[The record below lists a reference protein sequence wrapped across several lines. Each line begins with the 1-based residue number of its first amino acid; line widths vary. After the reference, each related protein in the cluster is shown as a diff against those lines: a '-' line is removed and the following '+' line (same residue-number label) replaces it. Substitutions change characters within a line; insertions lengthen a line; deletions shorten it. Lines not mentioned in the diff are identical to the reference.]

1 MKVDILA
8 FGAHP
13 DDIELACA
21 GTLLKHKDL
30 GFTFGICDLT
40 QGELGTRGSASL
52 RLQEAEKARNI
63 LGAEFRENLNLK
75 DGFFEIN
82 ENSIKSVASIIRK
95 YQPDIVLANAISD
108 RHPDHGRA
116 AKLVN
121 ESAFYAGL
129 LKIQIIENGVDLSPW
144 RPKVVYHY
152 IQDRNLKSDFCVDIT
167 PYMEK
172 KIEAILAFSSQFK
185 TDERDGVQTPI
196 SGDQFYQFLYAKA
209 RAYGRDINVDFAEGF
224 TINRTIGV
232 NNLFTLI

>member
-30 GFTFGICDLT
+30 GFTYGICDLT
-40 QGELGTRGSASL
+40 QGELGTRGSAEL
-52 RLQEAEKARNI
+52 RLEEAENAKNI
-63 LGAEFRENLNLK
+63 LGAAFRVNLGLK

-82 ENSIKSVASIIRK
+82 EEAIKKVASVIRK
-95 YQPDIVLANAISD
+95 YKPDIVLANAVSD

-116 AKLVN
+116 AKLVS
-121 ESAFYAGL
+121 ESCFYSGL
-129 LKIQIIENGVDLSPW
+129 VKISTAEDGIEQFPW
-144 RPKVVYHY
+144 RPKAVYHY

-185 TDERDGVQTPI
+185 TDEKDGIQTPI
-196 SGDQFYQFLYAKA
+196 SGEQFYQFLYAKA

-224 TINRTIGV
+224 TVNRTIGV
-232 NNLFTLI
+232 NNLYDLI